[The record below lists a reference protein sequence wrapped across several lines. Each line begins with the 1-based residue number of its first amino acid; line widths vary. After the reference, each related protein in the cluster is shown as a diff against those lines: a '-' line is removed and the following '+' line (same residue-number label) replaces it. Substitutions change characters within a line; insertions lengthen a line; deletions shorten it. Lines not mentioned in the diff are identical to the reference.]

1 MTDDILQS
9 YLSYVHVLG
18 GENFGKRFSTVS
30 FSRSVAFKK
39 EIISYF
45 INHY

>member
-9 YLSYVHVLG
+9 DLSYELG

-30 FSRSVAFKK
+30 FSHSVAFKK

-45 INHY
+45 NNHY